1 MNKLL
6 VFALITFSTLTVFG
20 QNFEGKITYSI
31 TYKSKNPQMTDQQWL
46 TMMGGTQEYY
56 IKGGN
61 YKSVTNGA
69 LMQWQLYLNSEN
81 KLYSKMSNSE
91 TVFWNDGLS
100 NPDSIISVKVN
111 KNVIEILGYKCDQLI
126 LTCKSGIQKYYFN
139 STLKVDVSLFEKHK
153 FGNWYDFL
161 KESKALPLKMVI
173 DNAQFTMESIATEV
187 KEMKINEIDFKLP
200 ENTKTARSPY

>member
-20 QNFEGKITYSI
+20 QNFEGKITYSN
-31 TYKSKNPQMTDQQWL
+31 TYKNKNPQMTDQQWL
-46 TMMGGTQEYY
+46 SMMGGTQEYY

-61 YKSVTNGA
+61 YKSVTNGT
-69 LMQWQLYLNSEN
+69 LMQWQLYVNSEN

-91 TVFWNDGLS
+91 TVFWNDGLT
-100 NPDSIISVKVN
+100 NPDSLISVKLN
-111 KNVIEILGYKCDQLI
+111 KNVIKILGYECDELI

-139 STLKVDVSLFEKHK
+139 STLKVDVSLFENHK

-161 KESKALPLKMVI
+161 KESNSLPLKMII
-173 DNAQFTMESIATEV
+173 DNAQFTMENIATEV
-187 KEMKINEIDFKLP
+187 KEMKLNEKDFQLP
-200 ENTKTARSPY
+200 ENTKTAKSPY

>member
-20 QNFEGKITYSI
+20 QNIEGKITYSN
-31 TYKSKNPQMTDQQWL
+31 TYKNKNPQMTDQQWL
-46 TMMGGTQEYY
+46 SMMGGTQEYY

-61 YKSVTNGA
+61 YKSVTNGT
-69 LMQWQLYLNSEN
+69 LMQWQLYVNSEN

-91 TVFWNDGLS
+91 TVFWNDGLT
-100 NPDSIISVKVN
+100 NPDSIISVKLN
-111 KNVIEILGYKCDQLI
+111 KNVIKILGYECDELI

-139 STLKVDVSLFEKHK
+139 STLKVDVSLFENHK

-161 KESKALPLKMVI
+161 KESNSLPLKMII
-173 DNAQFTMESIATEV
+173 DNAQFTMENIATEV
-187 KEMKINEIDFKLP
+187 KEMKLNEKDFQLP
-200 ENTKTARSPY
+200 ENIKTAKSPY

>member
-20 QNFEGKITYSI
+20 QNFEGKITYSN
-31 TYKSKNPQMTDQQWL
+31 TYKNKNPQMTDQQWL
-46 TMMGGTQEYY
+46 SMMGGTQEYY

-61 YKSVTNGA
+61 YKSVTNGT
-69 LMQWQLYLNSEN
+69 LMQWQLYVNSEN

-91 TVFWNDGLS
+91 TVFWNDGLT
-100 NPDSIISVKVN
+100 NPDSIISVKLN
-111 KNVIEILGYKCDQLI
+111 KNVIKILGYECDELI

-139 STLKVDVSLFEKHK
+139 STLKVDVSLFENHK

-161 KESKALPLKMVI
+161 KESNSLPLKMII
-173 DNAQFTMESIATEV
+173 DNAQFTMENIATEV
-187 KEMKINEIDFKLP
+187 KEMKLNEKDFQLP
-200 ENTKTARSPY
+200 ENIKTAKSPY

>member
-20 QNFEGKITYSI
+20 QNFEGKITYSN
-31 TYKSKNPQMTDQQWL
+31 TYKNKNPQMTDQQWL
-46 TMMGGTQEYY
+46 SMMGGTQEYY

-61 YKSVTNGA
+61 YKSVTNGT
-69 LMQWQLYLNSEN
+69 LMQWQLYVNSEN

-91 TVFWNDGLS
+91 TVFWNDGLT
-100 NPDSIISVKVN
+100 NPDPIISIKLN
-111 KNVIEILGYKCDQLI
+111 KNVIKILGYECDELI

-139 STLKVDVSLFEKHK
+139 SILKIDVSLFENHK

-161 KESKALPLKMVI
+161 KESNSLPLKMII
-173 DNAQFTMESIATEV
+173 DNAQFTMVNIATEV
-187 KEMKINEIDFKLP
+187 KEMKLNEKDFQLP
-200 ENTKTARSPY
+200 ENTKTAKSPY

>member
-20 QNFEGKITYSI
+20 QNFEGKITYSN
-31 TYKSKNPQMTDQQWL
+31 TYKNKNPQMTDQQWL
-46 TMMGGTQEYY
+46 SMMGGTQEYY

-61 YKSVTNGA
+61 YKSVTNGT
-69 LMQWQLYLNSEN
+69 LMQWQLYVNSEN

-91 TVFWNDGLS
+91 TVFWNDGLT
-100 NPDSIISVKVN
+100 NTDSIISIKLN
-111 KNVIEILGYKCDQLI
+111 KNVIKILGYECDELI

-139 STLKVDVSLFEKHK
+139 STLKVDVSLFENHK

-161 KESKALPLKMVI
+161 KESNSLPLKMII
-173 DNAQFTMESIATEV
+173 DNAQFTMENIATEV
-187 KEMKINEIDFKLP
+187 KEMKLNEKDFQLP
-200 ENTKTARSPY
+200 ENTKTAKSPY